1 MTITGGKITAT
12 GGNGAAGIGGG
23 AGDKYT
29 AVGGDGD
36 VTISGGTITA
46 TGGNLASGIGG
57 GCDGNGTVTITGGD
71 ITAKATG
78 RYGAGIGG
86 GIGEIPKD
94 TLIGGN
100 GTVTISGGTIT
111 GREDRSQGS

>member
-1 MTITGGKITAT
+1 M
-12 GGNGAAGIGGG
+12 
-23 AGDKYT
+23 
-29 AVGGDGD
+29 
-36 VTISGGTITA
+36 TISGGTITA
-46 TGGNLASGIGG
+46 TGGSLAAGIGG
-57 GCDGNGTVTITGGD
+57 GLDGNGTVIITDGD

-86 GIGEIPKD
+86 GCGEIPKG

-111 GREDRSQGS
+111 EASGGYMAAGIGSGYQVWAQ

>member
-1 MTITGGKITAT
+1 M
-12 GGNGAAGIGGG
+12 
-23 AGDKYT
+23 
-29 AVGGDGD
+29 
-36 VTISGGTITA
+36 TISGGTITA
-46 TGGNLASGIGG
+46 TGGSLAAGIGG
-57 GCDGNGTVTITGGD
+57 GLDGNGTVTITGGD

-86 GIGEIPKD
+86 GCGEIPKD

-111 GREDRSQGS
+111 EASGGYMAAGIGSGTRGNSEIIIRGDAVIENAESCAR